1 MEENF
6 KFDEFQKDVLRE
18 IGGICAGNAATA
30 LSQLLNKK
38 IQIDVPE
45 IFLVPIESVP
55 KIVGEE
61 KLVVGLV
68 VRILGDFPSVIIM
81 IFSQRDAFLL
91 ASLLTK
97 KESSNGG
104 VITDMERSALK
115 EIGIILANAY
125 LGALCAF
132 VKWGLVPTVPE
143 VIEDMAGAMVDY
155 VLIELSNVS
164 KYALLI
170 KSEFREATTK
180 IIGHFFL
187 IPNPQGLEI
196 MLEAIKGF

>member
-1 MEENF
+1 MEENL
-6 KFDEFQKDVLRE
+6 KFDEFQKDILRE

-38 IQIDVPE
+38 IWIDVPE
-45 IFLVPIESVP
+45 IFLVPIESAP

-61 KLVVGLV
+61 KLVVGLIV
-68 VRILGDFPSVIIM
+68 KILGDFPSVIIM
-81 IFSQRDAFLL
+81 IFSQKDAFLL

-97 KESSNGG
+97 KEPPNGG

-115 EIGIILANAY
+115 EIGLILANAY
-125 LGALCAF
+125 IGVLSAF
-132 VKWGLVPTVPE
+132 IKWGLVPTIPE

-155 VLIELSNVS
+155 ILIELSEFS
-164 KYALLI
+164 RYALVI

-180 IIGHFFL
+180 ITGHFFL
-187 IPNPQGLEI
+187 IPNPQGLRI
-196 MLEAIKGF
+196 FLEAIKGF